1 MSVAMMGR
9 FVPLRPAFLVDVALG
24 QSSYQYQGYSFV
36 LFNPE
41 KSKMRYFMSI
51 IPPADLKPED
61 VPQGLMDAMGPWME
75 KSLADGS
82 LISTG
87 GLKPA
92 SEGKRLVGQ
101 TGGITITDGPFAEA
115 KEVIGGYAVFEAP
128 DPGAA
133 TALAREFLQLHLDNG
148 LSNII
153 LELRE
158 IAGGANY

>member
-1 MSVAMMGR
+1 
-9 FVPLRPAFLVDVALG
+9 
-24 QSSYQYQGYSFV
+24 
-36 LFNPE
+36 
-41 KSKMRYFMSI
+41 MRYFMSI
-51 IPPADLKPED
+51 IPPADLKPEQ

-75 KSLADGS
+75 KNLARGA

-92 SEGKRLVGQ
+92 SEARRLVGR
-101 TGGITITDGPFAEA
+101 TGEIAITDGPFAEA

-128 DPGAA
+128 DLQSA
-133 TALAREFLQLHLDNG
+133 TALAREFMQMHIDNG
-148 LSNII
+148 LPNIV